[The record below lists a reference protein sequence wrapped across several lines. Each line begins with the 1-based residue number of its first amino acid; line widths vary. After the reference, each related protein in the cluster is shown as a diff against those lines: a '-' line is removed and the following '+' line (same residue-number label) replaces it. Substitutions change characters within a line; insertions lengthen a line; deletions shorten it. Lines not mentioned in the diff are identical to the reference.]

1 MSERWY
7 MRTKPM
13 KTHLLPLEAHLQ
25 VVVELNEVEEMLQ
38 DGVRLVF
45 RHANNALREVRIDE
59 DGLPARDGVGAN
71 DRVNGLKVTT
81 YVTGRSAFA
90 CTT

>member
-1 MSERWY
+1 MTY
-7 MRTKPM
+7 
-13 KTHLLPLEAHLQ
+13 LLPLEAHLQ

-45 RHANNALREVRIDE
+45 RYPDNALREVGVDE

-71 DRVNGLKVTT
+71 DGVNGLKVATN
-81 YVTGRSAFA
+81 VTGRSAFA
-90 CTT
+90 CPA